1 MMTIRRVPPC
11 MLTTLARGAV
21 FLLCLL
27 PAAASAASLAQ
38 DVSSPAAG
46 EAAPGKAGELHLQ
59 AEAALTRGDKAAA
72 ASLLQQAIAADP
84 SYWPSLCRMGELNLA
99 GGRAA
104 EAEPLLRKAV
114 TINPQHGPCLSRF
127 AQALLMT
134 GRELEAE
141 EPLRRASE
149 LMPDDSGVVFNLGR
163 LYEGTNRPGPA
174 IEAYRRFLTMT
185 STDPQR
191 TAGTRLRMARL
202 LVGERRSEEAIP
214 EYQRY
219 VQDAPDRHEVRGELA
234 LTLTAVSRYPEA
246 LAEYEKII
254 AAGKGTAD
262 GLARAGA
269 ICLLMRDVPR
279 AVEYL
284 ERAVKED
291 PQSIMARLDLGK
303 ALGQAGDHARAVE
316 LLSAVAAEAPEDER
330 VHYLLAQSLQKLGR
344 TEEAKK
350 EMEKHQAVH
359 EKMLKKHLG
368 EDEPQGHD

>member
-1 MMTIRRVPPC
+1 MMKVGRAALRPLPVLVWVAAFLPP
-11 MLTTLARGAV
+11 
-21 FLLCLL
+21 FL
-27 PAAASAASLAQ
+27 AAATAWAQSPASG
-38 DVSSPAAG
+38 VSSPAA
-46 EAAPGKAGELHLQ
+46 EPPAGKAGELHMQ
-59 AEAALTRGDKAAA
+59 AEAALARGDRDGAV
-72 ASLLQQAIAADP
+72 SLLQQAIAADP
-84 SYWPSLCRMGELNLA
+84 SYWPSLCRMGELHLA

-114 TINPQHGPCLSRF
+114 GINPQHGPCLSRF

-141 EPLRRASE
+141 EPLRRAAE

-163 LYEGTNRPGPA
+163 LYEGTSRPGPA
-174 IEAYRRFLTMT
+174 IEAYRKYLTMA
-185 STDPQR
+185 TDPQR
-191 TAGTRLRMARL
+191 VAGTRLRMARL
-202 LVGERRSEEAIP
+202 LVGERRTEEAIP
-214 EYQRY
+214 EFQRY
-219 VQDAPDRHEVRGELA
+219 VQDAPERHEVRAELA
-234 LTLTAVSRYPEA
+234 LALTTASRYPEA
-246 LAEYEKII
+246 LAEYEKIF
-254 AAGKGTAD
+254 AAGKGNAD

-279 AVEYL
+279 AVDYL

-291 PQSIMARLDLGK
+291 PRSIPARLDLGR
-303 ALGQAGDHARAVE
+303 ALGQAGDHARALE

-359 EKMLKKHLG
+359 EKILKEHLG
-368 EDEPQGHD
+368 EEKPEGHD